1 MDSAHIVSPLFAAKA
16 ALPDASCATMQH
28 GHFIKFPSSELR
40 RFAAH
45 QSIFTEGETSAEIF
59 EILKGVVMVL
69 RNLSRGRRQI
79 LAISGPGSFIGL
91 KSSTAHD
98 CSAIAMSETLLYR
111 QIDGGHLKGH
121 RFGAPITAALF
132 HEVHRLRDLA
142 VSLGRKT
149 ALERLAFFLS
159 ALIDDAAHAQVEM
172 VLPVSR
178 QEIADHLGLA
188 LETVCRN
195 FTLLKN
201 NGVIR
206 IRSSAR
212 LTVLDP
218 LALRRIAHEDC
229 FA

>member
-1 MDSAHIVSPLFAAKA
+1 MFSAHSVSPLFAAKA
-16 ALPDASCATMQH
+16 ALPDASCATRQNNN
-28 GHFIKFPSSELR
+28 FIKFPSSELR

-45 QSIFTEGETSAEIF
+45 QSIFTEGERSAEIF
-59 EILKGVVMVL
+59 EVLKGVVMVL
-69 RNLSRGRRQI
+69 RHLSRGRRQI

-91 KSSTAHD
+91 KASEAHD

-111 QIDGGHLKGH
+111 QIDGENRTGH
-121 RFGAPITAALF
+121 RYGAPITAALF
-132 HEVHRLRDLA
+132 EEVHRLRDLA
-142 VSLGRKT
+142 SALGRKT
-149 ALERLAFFLS
+149 ALERLACFLG
-159 ALIDDAAHAQVEM
+159 ALMDEDVHSPVEM

-201 NGVIR
+201 KGVIR
-206 IRSSAR
+206 IRGSAR

-218 LALRRIAHEDC
+218 AALRRFANEDC